1 MARVLWNIPVLI
13 MPPVVMGAMDKT
25 KAFKGK
31 PVVRLGFLTALSTVA
46 VILGAAPSTMFS
58 NPIFFPILF
67 SLSRLTSSLPAPRTA
82 FYLAAIVYPVLID
95 FVLFCWCL
103 QSDGMT
109 KSPASGLYPAQA
121 VYPQQVGRVLR

>member
-58 NPIFFPILF
+58 NPILF
-67 SLSRLTSSLPAPRTA
+67 SIIFTV
-82 FYLAAIVYPVLID
+82 LA
-95 FVLFCWCL
+95 
-103 QSDGMT
+103 
-109 KSPASGLYPAQA
+109 
-121 VYPQQVGRVLR
+121 